1 MTTPTGTTTPP
12 TTAPPA
18 AADPSLALSVPER
31 GVRNGIRAGGSPMA
45 LVPTTFLEAQSF
57 AAVLA
62 NSSIVPKA
70 FKGKPEDVF
79 LAILLGA
86 EVGFPPATALRMIHV
101 IEGTPALSAKALS
114 AVVLNS
120 SLCEY
125 LEVVETTAERCTWKT
140 KRVGRPEQTRTWTIA
155 MAEAAR
161 LTHKDNWKNYPHR
174 MLSSRAKKDLC
185 DDVYPEI
192 VAGLYTEDEAIDM
205 VEMTP
210 GQFSAPPP
218 PPGSGPVLVP
228 DEKPKP
234 KNAKAPKPTP
244 PTEAKPDAKPE
255 GAIDAEFTETK
266 TTPAAA
272 APNGGLPPDAARDEA
287 FAKAKEN
294 ARVIEEERAKKAA
307 EDKAAA
313 DAKAAAESKPADDDF
328 GTDEPGSN
336 VEIVGPTEGA
346 HPDANFKLFSVF
358 LRQANDALA
367 LDKVKALWVPW
378 SKQDQ
383 PGHAHAPRMR
393 EAFAKRKSELGL

>member
-1 MTTPTGTTTPP
+1 MSDPNGSNNPPPVTDPTQ
-12 TTAPPA
+12 
-18 AADPSLALSVPER
+18 ALTVPER
-31 GVRNGIRAGGSPMA
+31 SVRNNIRGGNTPMA

-62 NSSIVPKA
+62 NSSLVPRA

-86 EVGFPPATALRMIHV
+86 EVGFAPATALRMIHV

-125 LEVVETTAERCTWKT
+125 LEVVETTPERCTWKT
-140 KRVGRPEQTRTWTIA
+140 KRVGRPEQTRTWTIE
-155 MAEAAR
+155 MANAAG
-161 LTHKDNWKNYPHR
+161 LTKKDNWRNYPHR

-192 VAGLYTEDEAIDM
+192 VAGLYTEDEALDL
-205 VEMTP
+205 VETTP
-210 GQFSAPPP
+210 GNFSAPPPP

-228 DEKPKP
+228 DEKPK
-234 KNAKAPKPTP
+234 AKSTKAAKTETKTAPAPTDTKPT
-244 PTEAKPDAKPE
+244 DVV
-255 GAIDAEFTETK
+255 DAEFTETK

-272 APNGGLPPDAARDEA
+272 PSGGLPPDAARDEA

-313 DAKAAAESKPADDDF
+313 DAKAAAETKTEPAGDDF
-328 GTDEPGSN
+328 GDSEPGASSE
-336 VEIVGPTEGA
+336 VTGPVEGA
-346 HPDANFKLFSVF
+346 APDANFKLFSVF
-358 LRQANDALA
+358 LKQAGDALA
-367 LDKVKALWVPW
+367 LDKVKSLWVPW
-378 SKQDQ
+378 SKADQ
-383 PGHAHAPRMR
+383 PGATFAPRMR